1 LEGMRIT
8 LVDPLLDYAA
18 HCVSENL
25 GLLSLAAVL
34 QEAGH
39 EVQIASTGL
48 GPSPHLDPASIKNCD
63 WIGVTATSALFPNA
77 RKVLTQIRHLEPG
90 TPVVI
95 GGAHASVATEDSLRA
110 GFDFA
115 FLGESELT
123 VIEFCEQLAAG
134 TPECTKGT
142 ARLVRDQMIKTEAQ
156 PLIEDLDA
164 LPLPARE
171 LYDYD
176 AFRARGGW
184 EFGMLSSRGCP
195 FRCTF
200 CQPTLNMI
208 FGRMRK
214 RGAESVAREM
224 AALEATYAPPIVYFK
239 DDTLSANGLKW
250 FRKFKEW
257 RNRLGVTQPWK
268 CNTRVDKVGPA
279 ILDAMA
285 ECGCVE
291 VVFGVESGSQRILD
305 FYEKDISVEQT
316 ERAFALCHERGI
328 RAGANVILGAP
339 METAEELELTYALL
353 ERIKPDH
360 FWVFFCTA
368 LPGKALTRYVVE
380 HNLLKRNLGYHYY
393 DTAMNGVYGE
403 ANIALT
409 HLRHEQLIAMRNRIL
424 ALDPGI
430 SQEET
435 ARRHGI
441 SLHSVNQPPGMD
453 GPAPIPR

>member
-1 LEGMRIT
+1 MRIT

-25 GLLSLAAVL
+25 GLMYLGAVL
-34 QEAGH
+34 REAGH

-48 GPSPHLDPASIKNCD
+48 GKTPHLHPAAITGCD

-77 RKVLTQIRHLEPG
+77 RRVLAQIREHSPG
-90 TPVVI
+90 TPVII
-95 GGAHASVATEDSLRA
+95 GGAHASVATEDALGA

-115 FLGESELT
+115 FIGESERT
-123 VIEFCEQLAAG
+123 VLEFCTRLEAG
-134 TPECTKGT
+134 TPEATLGT
-142 ARLVRDQMIKTEAQ
+142 ARLVDGQMVKTAAQ
-156 PLIEDLDA
+156 PLIEDLDT
-164 LPLPARE
+164 LPLPARD

-176 AFRARGGW
+176 TFRQRGGW

-224 AALEATYAPPIVYFK
+224 LALQTEYAPPIIYFK

-250 FRKFKEW
+250 FRQFKRW
-257 RNRLGVTQPWK
+257 RDELGVSQTWK
-268 CNTRVDKVGPA
+268 CNTRVDKVGPR

-285 ECGCVE
+285 DCGCVE

-305 FYEKDISVEQT
+305 FYEKDICVDQT

-328 RAGANVILGAP
+328 RAGANIILGAP
-339 METAEELELTYALL
+339 IETAEELELTYQLL
-353 ERIKPDH
+353 VRIKPDH
-360 FWVFFCTA
+360 FWVFFATA
-368 LPGKALTRYVVE
+368 LPGKALTRYVIE

-403 ANIALT
+403 ANITLT
-409 HLRHEQLIAMRNRIL
+409 HLKHDQLIAMRNRIL
-424 ALDPGI
+424 DLKPGT

-435 ARRHGI
+435 ALRHGI
-441 SLHSVNQPPGMD
+441 PQHTVSAPPDLG
-453 GPAPIPR
+453 GPAPVPT